1 MGFINK
7 TPSGSYRANWRDPAG
22 RQCSKTF
29 PTKRDASAYLAEI
42 TATLN
47 RGTYVNPAAGK
58 TKFGPYATAWLEG
71 RNNERTTVARDRSIV
86 TTHVIPRWGGT
97 PFGRVDHSAVQT
109 WITGLSEHYSPAT
122 VAKILQLTSAIFQ
135 AAIRD
140 RLITV
145 NPCEGVKLPAQRWTD
160 SSMRVITREQFTTL
174 LEVIPDRYRALIA
187 MGAGTGLRWG
197 ELVALRLDAIDR
209 DQGLLRVIRTLTE
222 VAGHVTVKPYPKSRA
237 GRRIVPIPAF
247 ALAELDRHVKAYP
260 TAADGQIF
268 TNTAGGPLRR
278 TLFRS
283 RVWRPALV
291 RAGLLGDV
299 TRTDAGTWRGMWED
313 STDTTR
319 YGEFAT
325 EREAV
330 AYVAKHCA
338 GPCPRFHDLR
348 HSFATWLVSDGVPI
362 NDVSKVMGHEQTST
376 TLNRYTHPSPAYVN
390 RVRDVFADFP
400 LTRTDEKG
408 PETNQA
414 TDDPA
419 A

>member
-1 MGFINK
+1 MGHINK
-7 TPSGSYRANWRDPAG
+7 TPSGSFRANWRDPSG

-29 PTKRDASAYLAEI
+29 PTKKEATAYLAEI

-47 RGTYVNPAAGK
+47 RGIYVNPTGAK
-58 TKFGPYATAWLEG
+58 TKFGPYALAWLAG
-71 RNNERTTVARDRSIV
+71 RNNERATVARDSSLMH
-86 TTHVIPRWGGT
+86 THIMARWADW
-97 PFGRVDHSAVQT
+97 PLGRIDHSAVQT
-109 WITGLSEHYSPAT
+109 WVTQLSERLAPAT
-122 VAKILQLTSAIFQ
+122 VAKIEQLTSGVFT

-140 RLITV
+140 RLISA
-145 NPCEGVKLPAQRWTD
+145 NPCDGVKLPAQRWTD
-160 SSMRVITREQFTTL
+160 TSMQVLTRDQFRDL
-174 LEVIPDRYRALIA
+174 LLHIPDRHRALVA

-197 ELVALRLDAIDR
+197 ELVGLRLDAIDQSR
-209 DQGLLRVIRTLTE
+209 MLLRVIRTLTE
-222 VAGHVTVKPYPKSRA
+222 VAGHVQVKPYPKSRA
-237 GRRIVPIPAF
+237 GRRTVPIPGF
-247 ALAELDRHVKAYP
+247 ALAELERHVKAYP
-260 TAADGQIF
+260 PGPDGLVF
-268 TNTAGGPLRR
+268 VNSAGGPLRR

-299 TRTDAGTWRGMWED
+299 TRTETEWRAMWED
-313 STDTTR
+313 SADTTHFA
-319 YGEFAT
+319 EFPT

-330 AYVAKHCA
+330 AHVARHCA

-400 LTRTDEKG
+400 LTADDDQG
-408 PETNQA
+408 PETTQA
-414 TDDPA
+414 TDDSA